1 MTPFHLSDD
10 HDTASPRG
18 GRSAQRIRRTA
29 RSAARLLALLVAVAA
44 APPARAQLRVI
55 TTIEGLA
62 SLAREVG
69 GKRVEVESLSRGVQD
84 PHFVDPNPT
93 LVVKL
98 RRADLLVDVGLDLE
112 IGRLPPLVNQAR
124 TAELNPHFLT
134 DPRRA
139 GNVAAPMAAKL
150 AELDPAGAAT
160 YRANL
165 AAFQKRLAEAEARW
179 TRVLAPLKGRKLVTR
194 HRTLT
199 YFLDW
204 SGLVLAGV
212 LEPKPG
218 VPPPPS
224 HLAEQIG
231 RASC

>member
-1 MTPFHLSDD
+1 MTPSHLSDD

-29 RSAARLLALLVAVAA
+29 RSAGRLLALLVAVAA

-112 IGRLPPLVNQAR
+112 VGWLPPLVNQAR
-124 TAELNPHFLT
+124 NAEIQPNGRRRLTAASAVVVMEIPTGPVDRSLGDLHPAGNPHFLT

-139 GNVAAPMAAKL
+139 GNVAAAMAAKL
-150 AELDPAGAAT
+150 AELDPAGAPT
-160 YRANL
+160 YRAN
-165 AAFQKRLAEAEARW
+165 
-179 TRVLAPLKGRKLVTR
+179 
-194 HRTLT
+194 
-199 YFLDW
+199 
-204 SGLVLAGV
+204 
-212 LEPKPG
+212 
-218 VPPPPS
+218 
-224 HLAEQIG
+224 
-231 RASC
+231 

>member
-55 TTIEGLA
+55 ATVEGLA

-98 RRADLLVDVGLDLE
+98 RRADIQPNGRRRLTAASAVAVMEIPTGPVDRSLGGLHPA
-112 IGRLPPLVNQAR
+112 G
-124 TAELNPHFLT
+124 NPHFLT

-139 GNVAAPMAAKL
+139 GNVAAAMAAKL
-150 AELDPAGAAT
+150 AELDPAGAPT
-160 YRANL
+160 YRAN
-165 AAFQKRLAEAEARW
+165 
-179 TRVLAPLKGRKLVTR
+179 
-194 HRTLT
+194 
-199 YFLDW
+199 
-204 SGLVLAGV
+204 
-212 LEPKPG
+212 
-218 VPPPPS
+218 
-224 HLAEQIG
+224 
-231 RASC
+231 